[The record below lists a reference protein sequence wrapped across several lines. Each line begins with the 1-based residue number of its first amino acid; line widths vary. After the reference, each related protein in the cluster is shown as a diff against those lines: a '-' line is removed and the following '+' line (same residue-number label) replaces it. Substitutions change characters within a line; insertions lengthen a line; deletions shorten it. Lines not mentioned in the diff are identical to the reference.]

1 MLFYW
6 LKQGSPGLREG
17 RGGGGVERLV
27 WKEHWHRKGDSE
39 YAGTISS
46 SDPKG

>member
-6 LKQGSPGLREG
+6 LKQGSPGVREG
-17 RGGGGVERLV
+17 RGGVERLV
-27 WKEHWHRKGDSE
+27 WKEHWDKKGGPE